1 MLFRAGFH
9 SYALEAELRKLGIG
23 FRKYGG
29 MRFVEAAH
37 IKDVLAFARL
47 AINPLD
53 LPAFTRLAEQCRG
66 IGAKTPKTFC

>member
-1 MLFRAGFH
+1 
-9 SYALEAELRKLGIG
+9 
-23 FRKYGG
+23 

-66 IGAKTPKTFC
+66 IGAKNGRKLYKMLAEGENPAERRLSGVFPQLAEDLC